1 MLLSKKS
8 HLNRFNRVF
17 TFLDVSLSETT
28 VKIMVMIIMI
38 IIVIIMIMKIITI
51 TIILIIIII
60 IIIIIIVLKYGF
72 IFQKIIIHT
81 KSRLSVRIFKSCT
94 GSNSTIYVSISIY
107 TYINELIRI
116 Y

>member
-1 MLLSKKS
+1 M
-8 HLNRFNRVF
+8 F
-17 TFLDVSLSETT
+17 TFLDVSLSEIT

-38 IIVIIMIMKIITI
+38 IMIIIVIIMIITI
-51 TIILIIIII
+51 TIIL

-107 TYINELIRI
+107 TYINRLIRI

>member
-1 MLLSKKS
+1 MLLSKNS

-17 TFLDVSLSETT
+17 TFLDVSLSEVT

-38 IIVIIMIMKIITI
+38 IIVIIMVMKIITI
-51 TIILIIIII
+51 TIILIIII

-107 TYINELIRI
+107 TYINRLIRI

>member
-1 MLLSKKS
+1 MLLSKNS

-17 TFLDVSLSETT
+17 TFLDVSLSEIT

-38 IIVIIMIMKIITI
+38 IMIIIVIIMIITI
-51 TIILIIIII
+51 TIIL

-107 TYINELIRI
+107 TYINRLIRI

>member
-1 MLLSKKS
+1 MLLSKNS

-17 TFLDVSLSETT
+17 TFLDVSLSEVT
-28 VKIMVMIIMI
+28 VKIMIMIIMI

-51 TIILIIIII
+51 TLILI

-81 KSRLSVRIFKSCT
+81 KSRLSVRIFESCT

>member
-1 MLLSKKS
+1 MLFSKNS

-17 TFLDVSLSETT
+17 TFLDVSLSEVT

-60 IIIIIIVLKYGF
+60 IIIVLKYGF

-81 KSRLSVRIFKSCT
+81 KSRLLSVRIFKSCT
-94 GSNSTIYVSISIY
+94 GSNSTIYISISIY
-107 TYINELIRI
+107 TYINRLIRI

>member
-38 IIVIIMIMKIITI
+38 IIVIIMIMKIMTI
-51 TIILIIIII
+51 TIILIII

>member
-1 MLLSKKS
+1 MLLSKNS

-17 TFLDVSLSETT
+17 TFLDVSLSEIT

-51 TIILIIIII
+51 TIIL
-60 IIIIIIVLKYGF
+60 IIIIIVLKYGF

-107 TYINELIRI
+107 TYINRLIRI